1 MAYETKPAIY
11 FAGKPGDL
19 VRVYHL
25 DAETSSLGILVGPTI
40 APLLTWANQ
49 DSQTAGLRVQVIHSH
64 QIAGFAGKIDCRL
77 RLVRHQSVIL
87 KS

>member
-25 DAETSSLGILVGPTI
+25 DAETSSLGILVGPSKQRRYC
-40 APLLTWANQ
+40 WAVAQANEIQHLHQ
-49 DSQTAGLRVQVIHSH
+49 DALEVC
-64 QIAGFAGKIDCRL
+64 K
-77 RLVRHQSVIL
+77 
-87 KS
+87 